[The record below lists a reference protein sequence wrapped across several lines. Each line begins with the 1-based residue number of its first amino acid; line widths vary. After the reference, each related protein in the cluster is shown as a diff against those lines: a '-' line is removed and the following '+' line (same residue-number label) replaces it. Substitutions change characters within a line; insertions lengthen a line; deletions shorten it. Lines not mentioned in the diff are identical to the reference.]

1 MADIVFTAQF
11 IATKVGLDA
20 IVVTWDVD
28 RVTRSDGTRLALVT
42 GGATN
47 VVYGRRGL
55 YGYRLTAAD
64 LTLYDYV
71 ATAITADATVDQQE
85 IAAVW
90 TLWSLQ
96 WYDVLTA
103 IMTTAGSIGKLFV
116 DTLDAAISSL
126 PSLAAITTAISAILC
141 NVWNCARRTLTMP
154 ITLLKSMLRGEK
166 LELLRGDTL
175 DLPILALGDLTTAT
189 ELWFTVKKQL
199 SDADTASEIQISLT
213 GGLLAI
219 AGAVAATPANGSI
232 TIDDLAAGN
241 VTIALTAEEMAKLDV
256 DFVGYW
262 DIQKAV
268 GVVAT
273 TLTRG
278 NAQVLGD
285 ATRSVA

>member
-1 MADIVFTAQF
+1 MIRNVAGFITLSLFKAGARIAAPTLAAGDVTVAIGAGAQNN
-11 IATKVGLDA
+11 
-20 IVVTWDVD
+20 VTN
-28 RVTRSDGTRLALVT
+28 LP
-42 GGATN
+42 
-47 VVYGRRGL
+47 
-55 YGYRLTAAD
+55 
-64 LTLYDYV
+64 
-71 ATAITADATVDQQE
+71 TADAAGRVTWNYTAAEANADYVTVLFNDVIGAE
-85 IAAVW
+85 WEPVTMHFDTVTNTTIYDYLDATISGVPTAVW
-90 TLWSLQ
+90 AFGVRTL
-96 WYDVLTA
+96 T
-103 IMTTAGSIGKLFV
+103 GFG
-116 DTLDAAISSL
+116 TLVAD
-126 PSLAAITTAISAILC
+126 ITTAISAILC

-241 VTIALTAEEMAKLDV
+241 VTIALTAEEMAKLDI

-285 ATRSVA
+285 STRSV

>member
-1 MADIVFTAQF
+1 MTVISGADWYGVFCTKDATGLLAAPGVGPVAALWVDGVATGVAVAINGANPYSWDVTLPALTNGQCVSIYITATIGG
-11 IATKVGLDA
+11 IATASVVAEDVVSEVYVSSRGTADPGDA
-20 IVVTWDVD
+20 M
-28 RVTRSDGTRLALVT
+28 A
-42 GGATN
+42 
-47 VVYGRRGL
+47 
-55 YGYRLTAAD
+55 LTA
-64 LTLYDYV
+64 V
-71 ATAITADATVDQQE
+71 ALAQIV
-85 IAAVW
+85 
-90 TLWSLQ
+90 
-96 WYDVLTA
+96 
-103 IMTTAGSIGKLFV
+103 AG
-116 DTLDAAISSL
+116 
-126 PSLAAITTAISAILC
+126 ISAILC

-199 SDADTASEIQISLT
+199 SDPDTASEIQISLT

-219 AGAVAATPANGSI
+219 AGAPAATPANGSI

-241 VTIALTAEEMAKLDV
+241 VTIALTAEEMAKLDI

-285 ATRSVA
+285 STRSVA